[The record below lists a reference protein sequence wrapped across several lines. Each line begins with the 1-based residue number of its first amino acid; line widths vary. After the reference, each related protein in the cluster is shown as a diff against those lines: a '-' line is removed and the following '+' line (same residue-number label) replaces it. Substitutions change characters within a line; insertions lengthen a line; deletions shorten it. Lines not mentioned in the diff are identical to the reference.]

1 MTSNGPDL
9 SAPTAARADLDA
21 GPRAAARDDAAA
33 FAAWFDRLA
42 ANVERVIHGKADVV
56 RLAVVALFAEGH
68 LLLEDVPGVG
78 KTMLARA
85 LSASIA
91 GEMRRIQFTPD
102 LLPSD
107 VTGVSV
113 FHQQLQRFEFHEGP
127 VFANLVLAD
136 EINRASPKTQSAL
149 LEVMSERRV
158 SVDGTQRP
166 VPRPFLVIAT
176 QNPIELEGTYRLPE
190 AELDRFLIR
199 TTIGHPDVA
208 AEIEILRSHG
218 SGASVVDNLPPVMTA
233 DQAAALVRFAE
244 TVHAS
249 DGVLAYIASI
259 ADATRRQADLR
270 LGASPRGSLGLLR
283 AARVLAAS
291 EGRTFVTPEDVKFRA
306 EPVLGHRVI
315 LTPEAELQGHTGAE
329 VVRRCVE
336 RVPLPHH
343 R

>member
-1 MTSNGPDL
+1 MSNPPPNLDITR
-9 SAPTAARADLDA
+9 APVNGAGRADEAHARA
-21 GPRAAARDDAAA
+21 
-33 FAAWFDRLA
+33 FAEWFDRLA
-42 ANVERVIHGKADVV
+42 ANVERVIYGKTDVV
-56 RLAVVALFAEGH
+56 RLTVVALLAEGH

-85 LSASIA
+85 LSQSIR
-91 GEMRRIQFTPD
+91 GKWTRIQFTPD

-113 FHQQLQRFEFHEGP
+113 FDQRNGRFEFHEGP
-127 VFANLVLAD
+127 VFANVVLAD

-199 TTIGHPDVA
+199 TSIGHPDVR
-208 AEIEILRSHG
+208 AEIEVLRSHG
-218 SGASVVDNLPPVMTA
+218 SGASPVDGLPA
-233 DQAAALVRFAE
+233 LLEAEQAAALVSFAE
-244 TVHAS
+244 TIHAS
-249 DGVLAYIASI
+249 DGILAYIAAI
-259 ADATRRQADLR
+259 ADATRRMPELR

-283 AARVLAAS
+283 ASRVLAAS
-291 EGRTFVTPEDVKFRA
+291 EGRTFVTPEDVSFLA

-315 LTPEAELQGHTGAE
+315 LTPEAELQGLAGADL
-329 VVRRCVE
+329 VRRAVE
-336 RVPLPHH
+336 RVPLPNH